1 MKKIGIIFA
10 MEEELNAFIEDITI
24 NNEYDIFDLHF
35 YHTIINDNECILVI
49 SGVGKV
55 NAARTAQILIDN
67 YHTDMIINV
76 GVAGGV
82 SQNLNIGDIV
92 VGDRLAQHDFDITA
106 FKHEKGFIPNV
117 GVYINSD
124 EYLIQK
130 TCEVLDKNKVNYHT
144 GVIASGDIFCTEE
157 AMSMKIAKKFNALC
171 VEMEG
176 ASIAQVCFLSHIPF
190 IVLRSISDIP
200 NNNNVIT
207 YEEFLESSSK
217 KVSVI
222 LKSLIEVIDI

>member
-1 MKKIGIIFA
+1 MKKVGIIFA
-10 MEEELNAFIEDITI
+10 MEEELNAFMDKITI
-24 NNEYDIFDLHF
+24 QNEYDIFNLHF
-35 YHTIINDNECILVI
+35 FHGIINNTECILVI

-55 NAARTAQILIDN
+55 NAARTTQILIDN
-67 YHTDMIINV
+67 YNVDLIINI

-82 SQNLNIGDIV
+82 NTNLAIGDIV
-92 VGDRLAQHDFDITA
+92 IGEKLVQHDFDITA
-106 FKHEKGFIPNV
+106 FNHEKGFIPDI
-117 GVYINSD
+117 GVFIDGD
-124 EYLIQK
+124 EYLTK
-130 TCEVLDKNKVNYHT
+130 LAEDTLLDSNCSFTK

-157 AMSMKIAKKFNALC
+157 AMSSKIARKFNALC

-190 IVLRSISDIP
+190 LVLRSISDIP

-217 KVSVI
+217 KVADVLKKI
-222 LKSLIEVIDI
+222 LENIDI